1 MTDLKGKVALV
12 TGGGTGIGGAVA
24 RRFVNRGAQ
33 VVVVGRRVAVVEQ
46 LASEIGALALQCDVG
61 VTASVEQTIAQ
72 LVERCGGLDIVV
84 NNAATVQI
92 GNVEQLD
99 DAAWS
104 SVVEVNVNGPM
115 RVARAAIPHLRARG
129 GGSIVNVSSIGGLF
143 AAKNSAVY
151 GTTKAALL
159 GLTRSLA
166 RDYGREGIR
175 VNTLCPGW
183 VDTPMV
189 EGALQMLA
197 RARGVSIGRSAWA
210 AGREQSDQPHGRSG
224 RDRPLRRIPRDR
236 CELVRDRHGT
246 GGRRRSVD
254 RGSGYVAPHGAVT
267 DGQQLHRAMGER
279 WHAS

>member
-1 MTDLKGKVALV
+1 M
-12 TGGGTGIGGAVA
+12 
-24 RRFVNRGAQ
+24 
-33 VVVVGRRVAVVEQ
+33 
-46 LASEIGALALQCDVG
+46 
-61 VTASVEQTIAQ
+61 
-72 LVERCGGLDIVV
+72 

-197 RARGVSIGRSAWA
+197 RARGVSMDA
-210 AGREQSDQPHGRSG
+210 ARALLVENNPINRMADPDEIARCVEFLATDASSFVTGTVLVADGGQSIVDLGML
-224 RDRPLRRIPRDR
+224 PL
-236 CELVRDRHGT
+236 T
-246 GGRRRSVD
+246 G
-254 RGSGYVAPHGAVT
+254 P
-267 DGQQLHRAMGER
+267 
-279 WHAS
+279 

>member
-33 VVVVGRRVAVVEQ
+33 VVVVGRRVDVVEQ

-189 EGALQMLA
+189 EPRAA
-197 RARGVSIGRSAWA
+197 DDRRRTRNIDRCRARLCWSSTIRSNAW
-210 AGREQSDQPHGRSG
+210 
-224 RDRPLRRIPRDR
+224 RIPTRSR
-236 CELVRDRHGT
+236 AASSFWPPMRH
-246 GGRRRSVD
+246 RS
-254 RGSGYVAPHGAVT
+254 
-267 DGQQLHRAMGER
+267 
-279 WHAS
+279 

>member
-1 MTDLKGKVALV
+1 MEDLKGKVALV

-24 RRFVNRGAQ
+24 RRFMNRGAQ
-33 VVVVGRRVAVVEQ
+33 VVVVGRRAAVVEQ
-46 LASEIGALALQCDVG
+46 LANEIGAMALPCDVG
-61 VTASVEQTIAQ
+61 VTASVERAIAQ

-84 NNAATVQI
+84 NNAATVHV
-92 GNVEQLD
+92 GNVEHLD

-115 RVARAAIPHLRARG
+115 RVARAALPHLRARG

-189 EGALQMLA
+189 EPALRMLA
-197 RARGVSIGRSAWA
+197 GARGISIDA
-210 AGREQSDQPHGRSG
+210 A
-224 RDRPLRRIPRDR
+224 RRLLVEHNPINRMAHPDEIAR
-236 CELVRDRHGT
+236 CVEFLATDAASFVT
-246 GGRRRSVD
+246 
-254 RGSGYVAPHGAVT
+254 GAVLVA
-267 DGQQLHRAMGER
+267 DGGQSIVDLGMLPLTGA
-279 WHAS
+279 

>member
-24 RRFVNRGAQ
+24 RRFMERGAQ
-33 VVVVGRRVAVVEQ
+33 VVVVGRRAAVVEQ

-61 VTASVEQTIAQ
+61 VTASVEQAIAQ
-72 LVERCGGLDIVV
+72 LVKRCGGLDIVV

-166 RDYGREGIR
+166 RDYGRAGIR

-189 EGALQMLA
+189 EPALQMLA
-197 RARGVSIGRSAWA
+197 RARGI
-210 AGREQSDQPHGRSG
+210 
-224 RDRPLRRIPRDR
+224 
-236 CELVRDRHGT
+236 
-246 GGRRRSVD
+246 SVD
-254 RGSGYVAPHGAVT
+254 AARGLLVENNPINRMADPDEIARCVEFLATDASSFVTGAVLVA
-267 DGQQLHRAMGER
+267 DGGQSIVDLGMLPLSGA
-279 WHAS
+279 

>member
-1 MTDLKGKVALV
+1 VTDLKGKVVLV

-33 VVVVGRRVAVVEQ
+33 VVIVGRRVDVVEQ
-46 LASEIGALALQCDVG
+46 LAREIGALALQCDVG
-61 VTASVEQTIAQ
+61 VAESVERTIAR

-104 SVVEVNVNGPM
+104 SVVEINVNGPM
-115 RVARAAIPHLRARG
+115 RVARAAIPHLRTRG

-143 AAKNSAVY
+143 AAKNSAAY

-189 EGALQMLA
+189 EPALRMIA
-197 RARGVSIGRSAWA
+197 GARGISIDA
-210 AGREQSDQPHGRSG
+210 ARLVLVEHNPIKRMADP
-224 RDRPLRRIPRDR
+224 DEIAR
-236 CELVRDRHGT
+236 CVEFLATDAASFVT
-246 GGRRRSVD
+246 
-254 RGSGYVAPHGAVT
+254 GAVLIA
-267 DGQQLHRAMGER
+267 DGGQSIVDLGMLPLTGA
-279 WHAS
+279 